1 MPRNTSKWPSGL
13 QAELVWEGKYDE
25 AGARRALRLPLT
37 APTLVHSETFDGP
50 QAGITRRDD
59 FRNLLVC
66 GDNKLALAALLERFR
81 GAVNLIAIDPPFAVG
96 VDYTM
101 DVHLGGEA
109 GGPAERFTL
118 GAVAYRDA
126 WGRAPDAYLHMLYE
140 RLTLMR
146 YLLADTGSI
155 YVHCDWRLDY
165 LLRCLMDD
173 VFGRDSFR
181 NAIVWKRDVAGKG
194 AKKGSRQWP
203 RNTDVILLY
212 SKSPTAWTF
221 HQPHRALSEH
231 QKRAY
236 RYRDADGRLYKA
248 VQLGDYSAA
257 SIQRLET
264 QGLIHVSSSG
274 QKYKKYY
281 LDEATAT
288 IDCVWD
294 DIRGFGTRTAADEQ
308 TGYATQKPE
317 ALLARMIEASS
328 NPGDLVLDAFCG
340 SGTALAVA
348 EKLGRRWIGVDL
360 GRRAIHTARKRLIAL
375 QRDLAAAGQGYR
387 AFDLCTLGD
396 AERRWWRADRLGG
409 SVDAYRQ
416 TVLQFY
422 GSVSAPLSQRER
434 NGVKVFTQ
442 RRRSKTLTQPLPEG
456 EGPDESAV
464 VVAILEDTLTREA
477 LQVAAEAARAAG
489 ADDLHCLAW
498 EVEDGLAR
506 EKATLESETGLRLR
520 LRLIPRE
527 IMEPNCAGAV
537 FFEPGWLEAG
547 IVRRGDR
554 VDVEL
559 ARFAP
564 PLPDESGK
572 QGGALRERAAATPF
586 DFIDYWAVD
595 FEHQPGGPFK
605 CHWQSY
611 RTRKDRR
618 LVTQPDIGWRYS
630 TPGPHTIAVKVIDVF
645 GIETITTLDLDKDV
659 SLSATVALLPAEGV
673 D

>member
-1 MPRNTSKWPSGL
+1 MPET
-13 QAELVWEGKYDE
+13 ELVWPGKYDE
-25 AGARRALRLPLT
+25 NGARRPPRLPLT
-37 APTLVHSETFDGP
+37 PPPLTPSEAFDGP
-50 QAGITRRDD
+50 RPGGARRDD
-59 FRNLLVC
+59 FRNLLVW

-81 GAVNLIAIDPPFAVG
+81 GAVNLITIDPPFGVG

-101 DVHLGGEA
+101 DIHLGSADA
-109 GGPAERFTL
+109 GGAAERFTV

-140 RLTLMR
+140 RLVLMR
-146 YLLADTGSI
+146 DLLADTGSI

-165 LLRCLMDD
+165 LLRCLLDD
-173 VFGRDSFR
+173 VFGRDGFR

-194 AKKGSRQWP
+194 AKRGSRQWP

-212 SKSPTAWTF
+212 SKSATAWTF

-231 QKRAY
+231 QARVY

-257 SIQRLET
+257 SIRRLEA

-348 EKLGRRWIGVDL
+348 EGLGRRWIGVDL
-360 GRRAIHTARKRLIAL
+360 GRRAVHTTRKRLL
-375 QRDLAAAGQGYR
+375 GVQRDLAAAGRPYR
-387 AFDLCTLGD
+387 AFDVVTLGD
-396 AERRWWRADRLGG
+396 AERRWWRADRLGD
-409 SVDAYRQ
+409 SDDAYRQ
-416 TVLQFY
+416 AVLRFY
-422 GSVSAPLSQRER
+422 KGPGHPALVVG
-434 NGVKVFTQ
+434 GVDAA
-442 RRRSKTLTQPLPEG
+442 LT
-456 EGPDESAV
+456 A
-464 VVAILEDTLTREA
+464 EA
-477 LQVAAEAARAAG
+477 LRAAAAAARAGGTAELHYLAWEIEAGVAAEAMAMAAG
-489 ADDLHCLAW
+489 QGVAI
-498 EVEDGLAR
+498 
-506 EKATLESETGLRLR
+506 R

-527 IMEPNCAGAV
+527 IMEPNCAAAV
-537 FFEPGWLEAG
+537 FFAPGRLTVEV
-547 IVRRGDR
+547 VRGAEEG
-554 VDVEL
+554 VDVAL
-559 ARFAP
+559 AGFTP
-564 PLPDESGK
+564 PLPDATAKEGA
-572 QGGALRERAAATPF
+572 ALRERAAAAPF

-595 FEHQPGGPFK
+595 FERQVGGPFRSQ
-605 CHWQSY
+605 WQSY
-611 RTRKDRR
+611 RTRKGRR
-618 LVTQPDIGWRYS
+618 LATATDIGWRYA
-630 TPGPHTIAVKVIDVF
+630 TPGPHTIAVQVIDVF
-645 GIETITTLDLDKDV
+645 GIATLTTLTLDCDGATRV
-659 SLSATVALLPAEGV
+659 VLSPAGG
-673 D
+673 DG